1 MKNGITTRGMA
12 FSALF
17 GALLVVSSYLNI
29 HLGFTPIPI
38 SLENLVVMLTGAI
51 LGPLY
56 GFISVAMVVV
66 LTALGIPLLHG
77 SGGFALL
84 LGPTGGFIWAYPFA
98 ALLIGWLVKR
108 VKGRGPL
115 TFVMTFL
122 ILELC
127 GSLFLYVLGVPWLAH
142 KAGVSLQ
149 KAMIMG
155 CYPYLPGDAV
165 KAALAAVILVPIRQ
179 VFPASRIVGVRPG
192 AHSAK

>member
-1 MKNGITTRGMA
+1 MKNVITTRGMA

-56 GFISVAMVVV
+56 GFISVALVVI
-66 LTALGIPLLHG
+66 LTLLGIPLLHG

-98 ALLIGWLVKR
+98 ALLIGLLVKR

-115 TFVMTFL
+115 TFVFTFL
-122 ILELC
+122 ILELI
-127 GSLFLYVLGVPWLAH
+127 GSLFLYLPGVPWLAH

-149 KAMIMG
+149 KAMVMG

-165 KAALAAVILVPIRQ
+165 KAALAAIILVPIRQ
-179 VFPASRIVGVRPG
+179 VFPTSRIVGTKQG
-192 AHSAK
+192 MTSAK

>member
-1 MKNGITTRGMA
+1 MKTVITTRGMA

-56 GFISVAMVVV
+56 GFISVALVVV

-77 SGGFALL
+77 SGGMALL

-98 ALLIGWLVKR
+98 ALLIGLLVKR
-108 VKGRGPL
+108 VKGRGLLPL
-115 TFVMTFL
+115 VFTFL
-122 ILELC
+122 VLELF
-127 GSLFLYVLGVPWLAH
+127 GSLFLYLLGVPWLAH

-149 KAMIMG
+149 KAMVMG

-165 KAALAAVILVPIRQ
+165 KAVLAAIILVPIRQ
-179 VFPASRIVGVRPG
+179 VFPASRIVGTKQGTTV
-192 AHSAK
+192 S

>member
-1 MKNGITTRGMA
+1 MKNLITTRGIA

-56 GFISVAMVVV
+56 GFISVALVVV
-66 LTALGIPLLHG
+66 LTAIGIPLLHG

-108 VKGRGPL
+108 IKGRGPL
-115 TFVMTFL
+115 TFVFTFL
-122 ILELC
+122 ILELF
-127 GSLFLYVLGVPWLAH
+127 GSLFLYLLGVPWLAH

-149 KAMIMG
+149 KAMVMG

-165 KAALAAVILVPIRQ
+165 KAVLAAIILVPIRQ
-179 VFPASRIVGVRPG
+179 VFPVTRIIG
-192 AHSAK
+192 AKQRTAAAK